1 MDPPGGLGYRAE
13 SRNQAPHSC
22 TGSQATVVRI
32 VTGGKR
38 AGAHFDHRLCAHEMH
53 DAQRLNMAIR
63 HGVVEQVQL
72 LQEIGSD
79 LLECEAKARETT
91 TKPGVEVP
99 KP

>member
-1 MDPPGGLGYRAE
+1 
-13 SRNQAPHSC
+13 
-22 TGSQATVVRI
+22 
-32 VTGGKR
+32 
-38 AGAHFDHRLCAHEMH
+38 
-53 DAQRLNMAIR
+53 MAIR